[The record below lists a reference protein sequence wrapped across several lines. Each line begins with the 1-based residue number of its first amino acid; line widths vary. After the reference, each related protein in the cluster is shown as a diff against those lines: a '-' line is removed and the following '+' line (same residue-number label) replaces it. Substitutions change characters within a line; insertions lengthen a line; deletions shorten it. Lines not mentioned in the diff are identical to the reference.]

1 MKALTLSYLTAIV
14 SAALVAHTQAGG
26 RGGGF
31 GGGGHFGG
39 FTGGGGGHFS
49 APSFRAAPS
58 FVAPSFHAAPSFQA
72 APSFR
77 AAPSVSFGGARAV
90 APAVRNFAVAPAP
103 FRIMAPNVRNSGT
116 QFNPRARLS
125 SNWRGNTFVPG
136 KDPRPSDGRSWDR
149 DWRHNA
155 DWRHDR
161 DWWPHHRHNRFF
173 IDGGYLLGEP
183 YYYPGYGDYSYEP
196 SYYYDDS
203 ATTYSD
209 ATTNDSVVVD
219 VQKELARE
227 GYYRGSIDGILGS
240 ATRTAIAAYQRAH
253 SLPVN
258 GRINTQLI
266 ESLGLA

>member
-1 MKALTLSYLTAIV
+1 MKTLTLSYLTAIV

-26 RGGGF
+26 HGGGF
-31 GGGGHFGG
+31 GGGGHFGFAG
-39 FTGGGGGHFS
+39 SGGGHFS
-49 APSFRAAPS
+49 APSFHAAPS
-58 FVAPSFHAAPSFQA
+58 FAAPSFHAAPS
-72 APSFR
+72 
-77 AAPSVSFGGARAV
+77 VSFGGTRAV
-90 APAVRNFAVAPAP
+90 APAARNFAVAPAST
-103 FRIMAPNVRNSGT
+103 RIMAPNVGHSGT
-116 QFNPRARLS
+116 QFNPKARLS

-136 KDPRPSDGRSWDR
+136 KDPRQSDGRSRDR
-149 DWRHNA
+149 DWRHNG
-155 DWRHDR
+155 DWRHDQ
-161 DWWPHHRHNRFF
+161 DWWLHHRHNRFF
-173 IDGGYLLGEP
+173 VDNGVLFYEP
-183 YYYPGYGDYSYEP
+183 YYYPDYGYYSYAP
-196 SYYYDDS
+196 TYGDS

-219 VQKELARE
+219 VQKELTRE